1 MNLLGIFLMTNP
13 NAAGG
18 EQSPWSSFIFL
29 ALILVVFYFFMIRPQ
44 MKRQK
49 EMRKFRES
57 LDKGDKIVTAGGI
70 HGKIKTVKETTFDV
84 EIADGVIISVD
95 KTTVNPVGTQQTK

>member
-1 MNLLGIFLMTNP
+1 MNLLGIILMMDP
-13 NAAGG
+13 NATGDQGG
-18 EQSPWSSFIFL
+18 QWSSFIFL

-57 LDKGDKIVTAGGI
+57 LDKGDKVLTAGGI
-70 HGKIKTVKETTFDV
+70 HGKIKAVKETTFDL
-84 EIADGVIISVD
+84 EIADGVIISVE
-95 KTTVNPVGTQQTK
+95 KSTVNPVGVQQTR